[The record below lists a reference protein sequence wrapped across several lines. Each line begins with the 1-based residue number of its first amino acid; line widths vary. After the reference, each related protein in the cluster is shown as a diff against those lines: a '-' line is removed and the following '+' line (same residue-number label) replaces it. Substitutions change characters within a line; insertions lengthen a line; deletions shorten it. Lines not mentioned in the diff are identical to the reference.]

1 MLKKKKKTQ
10 QNPTTLR
17 SCTLPLLSRVT
28 ETCIGA
34 AAAFVVPVGV
44 GVGPAGDTN
53 TDLVGIS

>member
-34 AAAFVVPVGV
+34 AAAFVVRV